1 MSTGQ
6 EAGTRPAEDKPR
18 SIAAIV
24 RHAPRPVWVLVTGVF
39 LNRAGSFFA
48 TFLVLFLQQL
58 GFTPREMPAIL
69 LAVGVATPL
78 GSLMGGWASDRLSRK
93 TSLVGSTLL
102 ASCGLGVIAA
112 APNKT
117 VALAGVFGAALFA
130 QAYLPAASALLV
142 DHTEERD
149 RVPVFAFFRLAL
161 NLGSTV
167 GPLIAAVVAQHS
179 IRPLF
184 LISCCMYAL
193 FSLLLAVGLPSVRG
207 AARVRPKSTGT
218 DAGIPPRLVVFY
230 LSIVAI
236 TAVYVQYNS
245 TVALSVSEAHGPDA
259 YAYLLTLN
267 GALVILCEMPLSG
280 LTRRVAWWIPAL
292 AGTVLMTVGIVLSGG
307 RPALRRRRGRRGDLD
322 RRRDALLARGQ
333 QRHGRPVAPRPGRP
347 LPGLPVHGPGGGVRP
362 GPRGRHLPV
371 RHRHP
376 HALAVLRGCGGHWR
390 VADSSRPAGPRG
402 EPGDPPRTPPV
413 PRHRPRHPR

>member
-6 EAGTRPAEDKPR
+6 EADAPPAQDKPK
-18 SIAAIV
+18 SIFAIV
-24 RHAPRPVWVLVTGVF
+24 RHAPRPVWVLITGVF

-48 TFLVLFLQQL
+48 TFLVLFLEQL
-58 GFTPREMPAIL
+58 GFTTKEMPVIL

-102 ASCGLGVIAA
+102 ASCGLGVIAL
-112 APNKT
+112 APNKS

-161 NLGSTV
+161 NLGSTL
-167 GPLIAAVVAQHS
+167 GPLIAAAVAKDS

-184 LISCCMYAL
+184 LISACMYAL
-193 FSLLLAVGLPSVRG
+193 FSLLLMVGLPSVRG
-207 AARVRPKSTGT
+207 TEKVRAQAKAAGE
-218 DAGIPPRLVVFY
+218 GIPLRLIGFY

-236 TAVYVQYNS
+236 TVVYVQYNS
-245 TVALSVSEAHGPDA
+245 TVALAVSGSHGADA

-267 GALVILCEMPLSG
+267 GTLVILCEMPLSG

-292 AGTVLMTVGIVLSGG
+292 AGTVLMTVGIVISGAAGPYPAIAIGVVIWTVGEMLFSPVVSSATASLAPPDRVGRYQGYLSTVQAVAFGLG
-307 RPALRRRRGRRGDLD
+307 PAMGTFLYGT
-322 RRRDALLARGQ
+322 DARTLWLCCA
-333 QRHGRPVAPRPGRP
+333 
-347 LPGLPVHGPGGGVRP
+347 GLG
-362 GPRGRHLPV
+362 
-371 RHRHP
+371 
-376 HALAVLRGCGGHWR
+376 ALASLGFIAAGR
-390 VADSSRPAGPRG
+390 VARKPD
-402 EPGDPPRTPPV
+402 
-413 PRHRPRHPR
+413 

>member
-292 AGTVLMTVGIVLSGG
+292 AGTVLMTVGIVLSGAARPYAAVAAGVVIWTVGEMLFSPVVSSATAALSPPDRVG
-307 RPALRRRRGRRGDLD
+307 RYQGYLSTVQAVAFGLGPAAGTFLYGTDTRMLWLCC
-322 RRRDALLARGQ
+322 A
-333 QRHGRPVAPRPGRP
+333 
-347 LPGLPVHGPGGGVRP
+347 GV
-362 GPRGRHLPV
+362 G
-371 RHRHP
+371 
-376 HALAVLRGCGGHWR
+376 ALACCGF
-390 VADSSRPAGPRG
+390 VAAGRAA
-402 EPGDPPRTPPV
+402 R
-413 PRHRPRHPR
+413 RAR

>member
-6 EAGTRPAEDKPR
+6 EAGARPAENKPR
-18 SIAAIV
+18 SIARIV
-24 RHAPRPVWVLVTGVF
+24 RHAPRPVWVLVIGVF

-58 GFTPREMPAIL
+58 GFAPREMPAIL

-78 GSLMGGWASDRLSRK
+78 GSLMGGWASDRFSRK
-93 TSLVGSTLL
+93 ASLVGSTLL
-102 ASCGLGVIAA
+102 ASCGLGVIAL

-142 DHTEERD
+142 DHTEEAD

-167 GPLIAAVVAQHS
+167 GPLIAAAVAQGS

-193 FSLLLAVGLPSVRG
+193 FSLLLAVGLPAARG
-207 AARVRPKSTGT
+207 AVRVRSKSTRTKVGV
-218 DAGIPPRLVVFY
+218 PPRLVLFY

-236 TAVYVQYNS
+236 TVVYVQYNS
-245 TVALSVSEAHGPDA
+245 TVALSVSKAHGADA

-280 LTRRVAWWIPAL
+280 LTRRVAWWIPVL
-292 AGTVLMTVGIVLSGG
+292 IGTVLMTVGIVLSGAARPYAAVAIGVVIWTVGEMLFSPVVSSATASLSPPDRVG
-307 RPALRRRRGRRGDLD
+307 RYQGYLSTVQAVAFGLGPAAGTFLYGTDTRMLWLACAGAGVLACLGFVAAGR
-322 RRRDALLARGQ
+322 AARQ
-333 QRHGRPVAPRPGRP
+333 AR
-347 LPGLPVHGPGGGVRP
+347 
-362 GPRGRHLPV
+362 
-371 RHRHP
+371 
-376 HALAVLRGCGGHWR
+376 
-390 VADSSRPAGPRG
+390 
-402 EPGDPPRTPPV
+402 
-413 PRHRPRHPR
+413 